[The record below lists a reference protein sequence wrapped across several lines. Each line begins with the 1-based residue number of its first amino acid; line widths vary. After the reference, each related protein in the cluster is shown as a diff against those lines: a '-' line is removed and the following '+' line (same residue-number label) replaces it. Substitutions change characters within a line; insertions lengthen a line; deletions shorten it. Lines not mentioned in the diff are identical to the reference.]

1 MEPNDIKKLW
11 AENKPEW
18 NEVKSTDWKA
28 YFSGWM
34 PKWKPWLFCFMLLF
48 GVLGVKDSILGYE
61 KTSDW
66 AKRTGSLETCASA
79 RRVQGNYDHGE
90 LAASMFCD
98 DATLVNRLF
107 KGVFSITLLGGCLM
121 MYHGRK
127 RELLGDLTNDS
138 EANTAATPENDTSP
152 TTDSAEESSGEPEA
166 DL

>member
-1 MEPNDIKKLW
+1 MDPNDIKKLW
-11 AENKPEW
+11 SEIKPEW

-34 PKWKPWLFCFMLLF
+34 PKWKPWLFCFILF
-48 GVLGVKDSILGYE
+48 LGISGITGSLFGYE

-66 AKRTGSLETCASA
+66 AKQNGAETCSSA
-79 RRVQGNYDHGE
+79 KRVQGNYDYGAQ
-90 LAASMFCD
+90 AASLFCEE
-98 DATLVNRLF
+98 ATLVDRFF
-107 KGVFSITLLGGCLM
+107 KGIFSITLLGGCLM

-127 RELLGDLTNDS
+127 RELLGDLTDDS

-166 DL
+166 